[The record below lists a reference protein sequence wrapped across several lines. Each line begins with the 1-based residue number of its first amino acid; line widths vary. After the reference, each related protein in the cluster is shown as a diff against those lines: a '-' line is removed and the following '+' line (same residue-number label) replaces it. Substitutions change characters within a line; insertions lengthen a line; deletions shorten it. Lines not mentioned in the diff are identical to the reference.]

1 MYQVNFSDQ
10 AMRELAKLPT
20 LEQMDVVEAFTS
32 LTPEDLLRGSSDL
45 GTVRRGGHT
54 YHRLRVGEF
63 RIYFEASE
71 GSLMANYVLH
81 KHTYADF
88 AFRSRL
94 PFPEDEARIEQ
105 EGGFWNTSTKP
116 LSPNR
121 EHAPRKTPVFFA

>member
-1 MYQVNFSDQ
+1 MTREMYQVNFSDQ

-32 LTPEDLLRGSSDL
+32 LTPEELLRGSSEL

-94 PFPEDEARIEQ
+94 PFADDEARIEQ
-105 EGGFWNTSTKP
+105 EGGFWKYVDEPPKP
-116 LSPNR
+116 
-121 EHAPRKTPVFFA
+121 

>member
-1 MYQVNFSDQ
+1 MLTPMYQVNFSDQ

-105 EGGFWNTSTKP
+105 EGGFWKY
-116 LSPNR
+116 LD
-121 EHAPRKTPVFFA
+121 ETPKS

>member
-1 MYQVNFSDQ
+1 MMKAMYQVNFSDQ

-94 PFPEDEARIEQ
+94 PFPEDEARFMIHED
-105 EGGFWNTSTKP
+105 EARSTTFNLP
-116 LSPNR
+116 YWG
-121 EHAPRKTPVFFA
+121 KT

>member
-1 MYQVNFSDQ
+1 MMKAMYQVNFSDQ

-45 GTVRRGGHT
+45 GTVRRDGHT

-105 EGGFWNTSTKP
+105 EGGFWKY
-116 LSPNR
+116 LD
-121 EHAPRKTPVFFA
+121 ETPKS

>member
-1 MYQVNFSDQ
+1 MTGEMYQVNFSDQ

-32 LTPEDLLRGSSDL
+32 LTPEELLRGSCEL

-71 GSLMANYVLH
+71 GFLMANYVLH

-94 PFPEDEARIEQ
+94 PFADDEARIEQ
-105 EGGFWNTSTKP
+105 EGGFWKYVDEPPKS
-116 LSPNR
+116 
-121 EHAPRKTPVFFA
+121 

>member
-1 MYQVNFSDQ
+1 MLTQMYQVNFSDQ

-105 EGGFWNTSTKP
+105 EGGFWKY
-116 LSPNR
+116 LD
-121 EHAPRKTPVFFA
+121 ETPKS

>member
-1 MYQVNFSDQ
+1 MVKVMYQVNFSDQ

-32 LTPEDLLRGSSDL
+32 LTSEELLRGSSEL

-63 RIYFEASE
+63 RIYFEARE

-94 PFPEDEARIEQ
+94 PFPEDEALIEQ
-105 EGGFWNTSTKP
+105 EGGFWKYLDEPPKS
-116 LSPNR
+116 
-121 EHAPRKTPVFFA
+121 